1 MKQKHSHFLIPGILL
16 LGIVLRA
23 PFTTLS
29 TVLSDIASGLGVEVS
44 SLGLLTS
51 LPLLTFAIFSPF
63 AASWAKRF
71 GIERLFLGVLIV
83 MTIGSALRTVNLPLL
98 YVGTLLVGAGIAFIN
113 VLLPSLI
120 QANEPNQLGFLTTLY
135 ITAMG
140 LSTAVASSV
149 AVPIT
154 KATSWQGLVWV
165 LTAVCALALVVWLP
179 NVRHNHYL
187 EQDTSTN
194 ENSGSWYK
202 SGKVWAI
209 MIFGGLQSLFFYTTI
224 TWLPTM
230 ATQAGIGE
238 ANAGILASVFTLTS
252 IPFSMIVPSLI
263 TKLSDRNR
271 HLMLVATVLAGLI
284 GVAMLL
290 VNTDS
295 FVYWLVLNLLIGSSA
310 SVLFPYMMVAF
321 SMKASTPEKTA
332 QLSGLAQTG
341 GYIFAALGPV
351 LFGSSKQLFNS
362 WTPAVLILLVLTL
375 IMGIAL
381 YKVEKTDVIL

>member
-1 MKQKHSHFLIPGILL
+1 MKQTHSRFLIPGILL

-71 GIERLFLGVLIV
+71 GIERLFLGVLIL
-83 MTIGSALRTVNLPLL
+83 MTLGSALRTVNLPLL
-98 YVGTLLVGAGIAFIN
+98 YVGTFLIGAGIAFLN

-120 QANEPNQLGFLTTLY
+120 QANEPKRIGFLSTLY
-135 ITAMG
+135 LTAMG
-140 LSTAVASSV
+140 LATAVASSV

-165 LTAVCALALVVWLP
+165 LTAICALALVVWLP

-187 EQDTSTN
+187 EKDTSTS
-194 ENSGSWYK
+194 ESTESWYK
-202 SGKVWAI
+202 SSKVWAI
-209 MIFGGLQSLFFYTTI
+209 MIFGGIQSFFFYTAV

-230 ATQAGIGE
+230 ATQAGVDE
-238 ANAGILASVFTLTS
+238 ASAGILASVFTLTS

-271 HLMLVATVLAGLI
+271 HLMLVVTVLAGVV

-290 VNTDS
+290 GSTNS
-295 FVYWLVLNLLIGSSA
+295 FVYWLILNLLIGSSTSA
-310 SVLFPYMMVAF
+310 LFPYPLVIF
-321 SMKASTPEKTA
+321 SLKSSTPEKTA

-381 YKVEKTDVIL
+381 YKVEKTDLIL

>member
-1 MKQKHSHFLIPGILL
+1 MKQKQSHFLIPGILL

-83 MTIGSALRTVNLPLL
+83 MTLGSALRTINLPLL
-98 YVGTLLVGAGIAFIN
+98 YAGTLLVGAGIAFIN

-120 QANEPNQLGFLTTLY
+120 QANEPKRIGFLSTLY
-135 ITAMG
+135 LTAMG
-140 LSTAVASSV
+140 LATAVASSV
-149 AVPIT
+149 AVPII
-154 KATSWQGLVWV
+154 KATSWQGLIWV
-165 LTAVCALALVVWLP
+165 LTAICALALVVWLP

-187 EQDTSTN
+187 EKDTSTS
-194 ENSGSWYK
+194 ESTESWYK
-202 SGKVWAI
+202 SSKVWAI
-209 MIFGGLQSLFFYTTI
+209 MIFGGIQSFFFYTAV

-230 ATQAGIGE
+230 ATQAGVGE

-252 IPFSMIVPSLI
+252 IPFSMVVPSLI

-271 HLMLVATVLAGLI
+271 HLMLVATVLAGVV

-290 VNTDS
+290 GSTNS
-295 FVYWLVLNLLIGSSA
+295 FVYWLILNLLIGSST
-310 SVLFPYMMVAF
+310 SVLFPYLLVIF
-321 SMKASTPEKTA
+321 SLKSSTPEKTA
-332 QLSGLAQTG
+332 QLSGLSQTG

-381 YKVEKTDVIL
+381 YKVEKTDLIL

>member
-1 MKQKHSHFLIPGILL
+1 MKQTHSRFLIPGILL
-16 LGIVLRA
+16 LGIVLRS

-29 TVLSDIASGLGVEVS
+29 TILSDIAAGLGVEVS
-44 SLGLLTS
+44 SLGILTS

-83 MTIGSALRTVNLPLL
+83 MTLGSALRTVNLPLL
-98 YVGTLLVGAGIAFIN
+98 YVGTFLIGAGIASLN

-120 QANEPNQLGFLTTLY
+120 QANEPKRIGFLSTLY
-135 ITAMG
+135 LTAMG
-140 LSTAVASSV
+140 LATAVASSV

-154 KATSWQGLVWV
+154 KATSWQGLIWV
-165 LTAVCALALVVWLP
+165 LTAICVLALVVWIP

-187 EQDTSTN
+187 EKDTSTS
-194 ENSGSWYK
+194 ESTESWYK
-202 SGKVWAI
+202 SSKVWAI
-209 MIFGGLQSLFFYTTI
+209 MIFGGIQSFFFYTAV

-230 ATQAGIGE
+230 ATQAGVGE

-271 HLMLVATVLAGLI
+271 HLMLVATVLAGVV

-290 VNTDS
+290 GSTNS
-295 FVYWLVLNLLIGSSA
+295 FVYWLILNLLIGSST
-310 SVLFPYMMVAF
+310 SVLFPYLLVIF
-321 SMKASTPEKTA
+321 SLKSSTPEKTA

-362 WTPAVLILLVLTL
+362 WTPAVLILLVFTL

-381 YKVEKTDVIL
+381 YKVEKTDLIL

>member
-83 MTIGSALRTVNLPLL
+83 MTLGSALRTINLPLL

-154 KATSWQGLVWV
+154 
-165 LTAVCALALVVWLP
+165 
-179 NVRHNHYL
+179 
-187 EQDTSTN
+187 
-194 ENSGSWYK
+194 

-230 ATQAGIGE
+230 ATQAGVGE

-271 HLMLVATVLAGLI
+271 HLMLVITVLAGFI

-362 WTPAVLILLVLTL
+362 WTPAVLILLILTL

>member
-1 MKQKHSHFLIPGILL
+1 MKQTHSRFLVPGILL
-16 LGIVLRA
+16 LGIVLRS

-29 TVLSDIASGLGVEVS
+29 TILSDIASGLGVEVS
-44 SLGLLTS
+44 SLGILTS

-71 GIERLFLGVLIV
+71 SIERLFLGVLIV
-83 MTIGSALRTVNLPLL
+83 MTLGSALRTVSLPLL
-98 YVGTLLVGAGIAFIN
+98 YVGTFLIGAGIAFLN

-120 QANEPNQLGFLTTLY
+120 QANEPKRIGFLSTLY
-135 ITAMG
+135 LTAMG
-140 LSTAVASSV
+140 LATAVASSV

-154 KATSWQGLVWV
+154 KATSWQGLIWV
-165 LTAVCALALVVWLP
+165 LTAICVLALVVWLP

-187 EQDTSTN
+187 EKDTSTS
-194 ENSGSWYK
+194 ESTESWYK
-202 SGKVWAI
+202 SSKVWAI
-209 MIFGGLQSLFFYTTI
+209 MIFGGIQSFFFYTAV

-230 ATQAGIGE
+230 ATQSGVGE

-263 TKLSDRNR
+263 TKLSDRKR
-271 HLMLVATVLAGLI
+271 HLMLVTTVLAGVV

-290 VNTDS
+290 GNTNS
-295 FVYWLVLNLLIGSSA
+295 FVYWLILNLLIGSST
-310 SVLFPYMMVAF
+310 SVLFPYLLVIF
-321 SMKASTPEKTA
+321 SLKSSTPEKTA

-351 LFGSSKQLFNS
+351 LFGSSQQLFHS

>member
-83 MTIGSALRTVNLPLL
+83 MTLGSALRTFNLPLL
-98 YVGTLLVGAGIAFIN
+98 YVGTILVGAGIAFLN

-120 QANEPNQLGFLTTLY
+120 QANQPDRLGFLTTLY
-135 ITAMG
+135 ITSMG

-154 KATSWQGLVWV
+154 KATSWRGLVWV
-165 LTAVCALALVVWLP
+165 LTAVCALALVIWLP
-179 NVRHNHYL
+179 NVGHNHYL
-187 EQDTSTN
+187 EQDTSTS

-230 ATQAGIGE
+230 ATQAGVSKV
-238 ANAGILASVFTLTS
+238 NAGILASVFTLTS

-271 HLMLVATVLAGLI
+271 HLMLVTTILAGLV

-290 VNTDS
+290 VNTNS

-310 SVLFPYMMVAF
+310 SVLFPYMMVVF
-321 SMKASTPEKTA
+321 SMKASSPEKTA

-351 LFGSSKQLFNS
+351 LFGSSKDLFNS
-362 WTPAVLILLVLTL
+362 WTPAVLILLVLTV

>member
-1 MKQKHSHFLIPGILL
+1 MKQKQSHFLIPGILL

-83 MTIGSALRTVNLPLL
+83 MTLGSALRTVNLPLL
-98 YVGTLLVGAGIAFIN
+98 YVGTFLIGAGIAFLN

-120 QANEPNQLGFLTTLY
+120 QANEPKRIGFLSTLY
-135 ITAMG
+135 LTAMG
-140 LSTAVASSV
+140 LATAVASSV

-154 KATSWQGLVWV
+154 KATSWQGLIWV
-165 LTAVCALALVVWLP
+165 LTAICALALVVWLP

-187 EQDTSTN
+187 DKDTSTS
-194 ENSGSWYK
+194 ESTESWYK
-202 SGKVWAI
+202 SSKVWAI
-209 MIFGGLQSLFFYTTI
+209 MIFGGIQSFFFYTAV

-230 ATQAGIGE
+230 ATQAGVGE

-271 HLMLVATVLAGLI
+271 HLMLVATVLAGVAGI
-284 GVAMLL
+284 AMLL
-290 VNTDS
+290 GSTNS
-295 FVYWLVLNLLIGSSA
+295 FVYWLILNLLIGSST
-310 SVLFPYMMVAF
+310 SVLFPYLLVIF
-321 SMKASTPEKTA
+321 SLKSSTPEKTA

-362 WTPAVLILLVLTL
+362 WTPAVLILLVFTL

-381 YKVEKTDVIL
+381 YKVEKTDLIL

>member
-83 MTIGSALRTVNLPLL
+83 MTLGSALRTVNLPLL
-98 YVGTLLVGAGIAFIN
+98 YVGTFLIGAGIAFLN

-120 QANEPNQLGFLTTLY
+120 QANEPKRIGFLSTLY
-135 ITAMG
+135 LTAMG
-140 LSTAVASSV
+140 LATAVASSV

-154 KATSWQGLVWV
+154 KATSWQGLIWV
-165 LTAVCALALVVWLP
+165 LTAICVLALVVWLP

-187 EQDTSTN
+187 EKDTSTS
-194 ENSGSWYK
+194 ESTESWYK
-202 SGKVWAI
+202 SSIVWSI
-209 MIFGGLQSLFFYTTI
+209 MIFGGIQSFFFYTAV

-230 ATQAGIGE
+230 ATQAGVGE

-271 HLMLVATVLAGLI
+271 HLMLVVTVLAGVV

-290 VNTDS
+290 GSTNS
-295 FVYWLVLNLLIGSSA
+295 FVYWLILNLLIGSST
-310 SVLFPYMMVAF
+310 SVLFPYLLVIF
-321 SMKASTPEKTA
+321 SLKSSTPEKTA

-341 GYIFAALGPV
+341 GYIFSALGPV
-351 LFGSSKQLFNS
+351 LFGSSRQLFNS

-381 YKVEKTDVIL
+381 YKVEKTDLIL

>member
-1 MKQKHSHFLIPGILL
+1 MKQKQSHFLIPGILL

-83 MTIGSALRTVNLPLL
+83 MTLGSALRTVNLPLL
-98 YVGTLLVGAGIAFIN
+98 YVGTFLIGAGIAFLN

-120 QANEPNQLGFLTTLY
+120 QANEPKRIGFLSTLY
-135 ITAMG
+135 LTAMG
-140 LSTAVASSV
+140 LATAVASSV

-154 KATSWQGLVWV
+154 KATSWQGLIWV
-165 LTAVCALALVVWLP
+165 LTAICALALVVWLP

-187 EQDTSTN
+187 EKDTSTS
-194 ENSGSWYK
+194 ESTESWYK
-202 SGKVWAI
+202 SSIVWSI
-209 MIFGGLQSLFFYTTI
+209 MIFGGIQSFFFYTAV

-230 ATQAGIGE
+230 ATQAGVGE

-271 HLMLVATVLAGLI
+271 HLMLVVTVLAGVV

-290 VNTDS
+290 GSTNS
-295 FVYWLVLNLLIGSSA
+295 FVYWLILNLLIGSST
-310 SVLFPYMMVAF
+310 SVLFPYLLVIF
-321 SMKASTPEKTA
+321 SLKSSTPEKTA

-351 LFGSSKQLFNS
+351 LFGSSRQLFNS

>member
-63 AASWAKRF
+63 AARWAKRF

-83 MTIGSALRTVNLPLL
+83 MTLGSALRTVNLPLL
-98 YVGTLLVGAGIAFIN
+98 YAGTLLVGAGIAFIN

-187 EQDTSTN
+187 EQDTSTS

-230 ATQAGIGE
+230 ATQASVGE

-271 HLMLVATVLAGLI
+271 HLMLVTTILAGLV

-290 VNTDS
+290 VNTNS

-310 SVLFPYMMVAF
+310 SVLFPYMMVVF
-321 SMKASTPEKTA
+321 SMKASSPEKTA
-332 QLSGLAQTG
+332 QLSGLSQTG

>member
-23 PFTTLS
+23 PFTTMS

-83 MTIGSALRTVNLPLL
+83 MTLGSALRTLNLPLL

-165 LTAVCALALVVWLP
+165 LTAVCALALVIWLP

-187 EQDTSTN
+187 EQDTSTS

-230 ATQAGIGE
+230 ATQAGVGE

-271 HLMLVATVLAGLI
+271 HLMLVTTVLAGLI

-310 SVLFPYMMVAF
+310 SVLFPYMIVVF
-321 SMKASTPEKTA
+321 SMKASSPEKTA

-362 WTPAVLILLVLTL
+362 WTPAVLILLVLTI

>member
-1 MKQKHSHFLIPGILL
+1 MKQKQSHFLIPGILL

-83 MTIGSALRTVNLPLL
+83 MTLGSALRTVNLPLL
-98 YVGTLLVGAGIAFIN
+98 YVGTFLIGAGIAFLN

-120 QANEPNQLGFLTTLY
+120 QANEPKRIGFLSTLY
-135 ITAMG
+135 LTAMG
-140 LSTAVASSV
+140 LATAVASSV

-154 KATSWQGLVWV
+154 KATSWQGLIWV
-165 LTAVCALALVVWLP
+165 LTAICALALVVWLP

-187 EQDTSTN
+187 EKDTSTS
-194 ENSGSWYK
+194 ESTESWYK
-202 SGKVWAI
+202 SSKVWAI
-209 MIFGGLQSLFFYTTI
+209 MIFGGIQSFFFYTAV

-230 ATQAGIGE
+230 ATQAGVGE

-252 IPFSMIVPSLI
+252 IPFSMVVPSLI

-271 HLMLVATVLAGLI
+271 HLMLVATVLAGVVGI
-284 GVAMLL
+284 AMLL
-290 VNTDS
+290 GSTNS
-295 FVYWLVLNLLIGSSA
+295 FVYWLILNLLIGSST
-310 SVLFPYMMVAF
+310 SVLFPYLLVIF
-321 SMKASTPEKTA
+321 SLKSSTPEKTA

-381 YKVEKTDVIL
+381 YKVEKTDLIL

>member
-1 MKQKHSHFLIPGILL
+1 
-16 LGIVLRA
+16 
-23 PFTTLS
+23 
-29 TVLSDIASGLGVEVS
+29 
-44 SLGLLTS
+44 
-51 LPLLTFAIFSPF
+51 
-63 AASWAKRF
+63 
-71 GIERLFLGVLIV
+71 
-83 MTIGSALRTVNLPLL
+83 
-98 YVGTLLVGAGIAFIN
+98 
-113 VLLPSLI
+113 
-120 QANEPNQLGFLTTLY
+120 
-135 ITAMG
+135 
-140 LSTAVASSV
+140 
-149 AVPIT
+149 
-154 KATSWQGLVWV
+154 
-165 LTAVCALALVVWLP
+165 
-179 NVRHNHYL
+179 
-187 EQDTSTN
+187 
-194 ENSGSWYK
+194 
-202 SGKVWAI
+202 
-209 MIFGGLQSLFFYTTI
+209 
-224 TWLPTM
+224 M
-230 ATQAGIGE
+230 ATQAGVGE

-271 HLMLVATVLAGLI
+271 HLMLVTTVLAGFI

-341 GYIFAALGPV
+341 GYILGPV

>member
-1 MKQKHSHFLIPGILL
+1 MKQKQSHFLIPGILL

-71 GIERLFLGVLIV
+71 GIERLFLAVLIV
-83 MTIGSALRTVNLPLL
+83 MILGSALRTVNLPLL

-120 QANEPNQLGFLTTLY
+120 QANQPDRLGFLTTLY

-149 AVPIT
+149 AIPIT

-165 LTAVCALALVVWLP
+165 LTAVCALSLVIWLP
-179 NVRHNHYL
+179 NVGHNHYL
-187 EQDTSTN
+187 EQDTSTS

-230 ATQAGIGE
+230 ATQAGVGE

-263 TKLSDRNR
+263 TKLSNRNR
-271 HLMLVATVLAGLI
+271 HVMLVATVLAGLF

-290 VNTDS
+290 VNTNS

-310 SVLFPYMMVAF
+310 SVLFPYMMVVF
-321 SMKASTPEKTA
+321 SMKASSPEKTA

-362 WTPAVLILLVLTL
+362 WTPAVLILLILTI

-381 YKVEKTDVIL
+381 YKVEKTDLIL

>member
-1 MKQKHSHFLIPGILL
+1 
-16 LGIVLRA
+16 
-23 PFTTLS
+23 
-29 TVLSDIASGLGVEVS
+29 
-44 SLGLLTS
+44 
-51 LPLLTFAIFSPF
+51 
-63 AASWAKRF
+63 
-71 GIERLFLGVLIV
+71 
-83 MTIGSALRTVNLPLL
+83 
-98 YVGTLLVGAGIAFIN
+98 
-113 VLLPSLI
+113 
-120 QANEPNQLGFLTTLY
+120 
-135 ITAMG
+135 
-140 LSTAVASSV
+140 
-149 AVPIT
+149 
-154 KATSWQGLVWV
+154 
-165 LTAVCALALVVWLP
+165 
-179 NVRHNHYL
+179 
-187 EQDTSTN
+187 
-194 ENSGSWYK
+194 
-202 SGKVWAI
+202 

-224 TWLPTM
+224 SWLPTM
-230 ATQAGIGE
+230 ATQAGVGE

-263 TKLSDRNR
+263 TKLSNRNR
-271 HLMLVATVLAGLI
+271 HLMLVTTVLAGFI

>member
-1 MKQKHSHFLIPGILL
+1 MKQKQSHFLIPGILL

-83 MTIGSALRTVNLPLL
+83 MTLGSALRTINLPLL

-120 QANEPNQLGFLTTLY
+120 QANEPKRIGFLSTLY
-135 ITAMG
+135 LTAMG
-140 LSTAVASSV
+140 LATAVASSV

-154 KATSWQGLVWV
+154 KATSWQGLIWV
-165 LTAVCALALVVWLP
+165 LTAICALALVVWLP

-187 EQDTSTN
+187 EKDTSTS
-194 ENSGSWYK
+194 ESTESWYK
-202 SGKVWAI
+202 SSKVWAI
-209 MIFGGLQSLFFYTTI
+209 MIFGGIQSFFFYTAV

-230 ATQAGIGE
+230 ATQAGVGE

-252 IPFSMIVPSLI
+252 IPFSMVVPSLI
-263 TKLSDRNR
+263 TKLSDCNR
-271 HLMLVATVLAGLI
+271 HLMLVATVLAGVV

-290 VNTDS
+290 GSTNS
-295 FVYWLVLNLLIGSSA
+295 FVYWLILNLLIGSST
-310 SVLFPYMMVAF
+310 SVLFPYLLVIF
-321 SMKASTPEKTA
+321 SLKSSTPEKTA
-332 QLSGLAQTG
+332 QLSGLSQTG

>member
-1 MKQKHSHFLIPGILL
+1 MARLG
-16 LGIVLRA
+16 LGI
-23 PFTTLS
+23 
-29 TVLSDIASGLGVEVS
+29 DS
-44 SLGLLTS
+44 SLC
-51 LPLLTFAIFSPF
+51 
-63 AASWAKRF
+63 
-71 GIERLFLGVLIV
+71 LG
-83 MTIGSALRTVNLPLL
+83 SC
-98 YVGTLLVGAGIAFIN
+98 
-113 VLLPSLI
+113 
-120 QANEPNQLGFLTTLY
+120 GF
-135 ITAMG
+135 
-140 LSTAVASSV
+140 
-149 AVPIT
+149 
-154 KATSWQGLVWV
+154 
-165 LTAVCALALVVWLP
+165 P

-187 EQDTSTN
+187 EQDTSTS

-209 MIFGGLQSLFFYTTI
+209 MFFGGLQSLFFYTTI

-230 ATQAGIGE
+230 ATQAGVGE

-271 HLMLVATVLAGLI
+271 HLMLVITVLAGFV

-332 QLSGLAQTG
+332 QLSG
-341 GYIFAALGPV
+341 YIFAALGPV
-351 LFGSSKQLFNS
+351 LFGSSQQLFNS

-381 YKVEKTDVIL
+381 YKVEKTDIIL